1 AGTGNDIS
9 FFTSVPEPG
18 ALVMFGLVVG
28 LGGMGRRR
36 RRSV

>member
-1 AGTGNDIS
+1 MVDAAP
-9 FFTSVPEPG
+9 VEPG

-36 RRSV
+36 RRRSA